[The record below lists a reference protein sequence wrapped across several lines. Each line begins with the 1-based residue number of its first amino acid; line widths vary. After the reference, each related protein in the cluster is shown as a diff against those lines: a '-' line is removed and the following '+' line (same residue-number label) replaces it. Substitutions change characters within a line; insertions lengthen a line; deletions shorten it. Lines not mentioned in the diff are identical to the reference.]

1 MFVYSYMLNKV
12 YVLQLYYFFGINMV
26 NHFMFYAII
35 SRKERNMDFIYELI
49 AIWLKDA
56 AVQAANSPS
65 SHGTFQEEM
74 PEVVKQL
81 KR

>member
-1 MFVYSYMLNKV
+1 
-12 YVLQLYYFFGINMV
+12 
-26 NHFMFYAII
+26 MFYAITI
-35 SRKERNMDFIYELI
+35 RKERKMDIIYELI
-49 AIWLKDA
+49 AIWLNDA
-56 AVQAANSPS
+56 ATQTANSPS